1 MTAIPHTALADGSRA
16 YRRALWSSWLGTT
29 IEFYDFALYTSMSSL
44 ILGPLFFSNLSPLTA
59 TIASLS
65 TLAVGYIIRPLGA
78 IAFGHFG
85 DRIGRKRTLVY
96 TLLIMGVATALIG
109 VLPTS
114 RQVGEAAPVLLVLLR
129 LAGGFATGGEW
140 GGAALI
146 AFEHAPA
153 SKRGF
158 AASTVNAGTPAGALL
173 ATGVLAL
180 FTLLPPDQFEA
191 WGWRIPFLLSI
202 VLLGVALWMR
212 LQLAESPEF
221 VQLAQ
226 SEQTKR
232 VPLVSVLRHPLGAII
247 TLLVS
252 VGPFVFNYLVYS
264 FGLVW
269 STQPGGVDRS
279 QALLSLSIA
288 SFVNIPL
295 ALWFGALSDRISRKV
310 VLSCAIVGGAL
321 YSMPFLYLLQ
331 LGSLLWTIVGFLGAV
346 VFVAALFGPISSFI
360 SELFE
365 TKDRY
370 TGASLGYQLASMIG
384 GSAPAVFA
392 SLLLS
397 GKGEAGIAISVVVIV
412 LSAISLV
419 ATVLARSKA
428 IEPTD
433 DGLTLPTRVGLEVQD

>member
-1 MTAIPHTALADGSRA
+1 
-16 YRRALWSSWLGTT
+16 
-29 IEFYDFALYTSMSSL
+29 
-44 ILGPLFFSNLSPLTA
+44 
-59 TIASLS
+59 
-65 TLAVGYIIRPLGA
+65 
-78 IAFGHFG
+78 
-85 DRIGRKRTLVY
+85 
-96 TLLIMGVATALIG
+96 
-109 VLPTS
+109 
-114 RQVGEAAPVLLVLLR
+114 
-129 LAGGFATGGEW
+129 
-140 GGAALI
+140 
-146 AFEHAPA
+146 
-153 SKRGF
+153 
-158 AASTVNAGTPAGALL
+158 
-173 ATGVLAL
+173 
-180 FTLLPPDQFEA
+180 
-191 WGWRIPFLLSI
+191 
-202 VLLGVALWMR
+202 
-212 LQLAESPEF
+212 
-221 VQLAQ
+221 
-226 SEQTKR
+226 
-232 VPLVSVLRHPLGAII
+232 
-247 TLLVS
+247 
-252 VGPFVFNYLVYS
+252 
-264 FGLVW
+264 
-269 STQPGGVDRS
+269 VDRS

-412 LSAISLV
+412 LSAISFV
-419 ATVLARSKA
+419 ATVLARPKA

-433 DGLTLPTRVGLEVQD
+433 DGLTPPTRVALEVQD